1 MPAQKGNSS
10 FTDTDGRKIF
20 VKLTGMKNIALR
32 ITAVMAAAMT
42 AILPSSAQQ
51 YPDGIIDKTVAVVGN
66 EMISISQI
74 EEEVQIMRA
83 QGMASDRNIRCELLE
98 QMMTSK
104 LFLIQARLDSLT
116 VNNDMVEAELS
127 NRVDNIRTQLGGDEN
142 VEKYFG
148 KPLYK
153 LRQEWRQTLQDQS
166 LTQQM
171 QQNVASSA
179 PEMTPFDVQEY
190 VDATDSLDLPVVP
203 IKYQLSQI
211 CIYPDREAAN
221 LAVKDR
227 LLAIRERIMNGEKFA
242 VLARIY
248 SQDPG
253 SARRGGELG
262 MASKSVFW
270 PAFSDA
276 AMALKPGIVSQIV
289 ETPDGFHIIEVLEK
303 KGDMFNARHILMK
316 PEYTA
321 DDMEK
326 AFKTLDSLK
335 TELQNGAVSFDL
347 AARFYSQDP
356 STRTNGGQM
365 SDPNTGSSY
374 FEIDQ
379 LKPEDYNA
387 IKDLKEGE
395 ISAPFE
401 SRDNEG
407 RSGNTVYKI
416 VKVDKIIPAH
426 TASFEEDYNLLME
439 QAKNELA
446 MKAIDDFIDGKLA
459 TTYIVIDPLFKDCY
473 FEHDGWYTKFRE
485 TE

>member
-1 MPAQKGNSS
+1 MKKIEMNWLRKMPAV
-10 FTDTDGRKIF
+10 I
-20 VKLTGMKNIALR
+20 LAAIAVQ
-32 ITAVMAAAMT
+32 IPV
-42 AILPSSAQQ
+42 SAQQ
-51 YPDGIIDKTVAVVGN
+51 YPDGVIDKTVAVVGN
-66 EMISISQI
+66 EMISISAL

-98 QMMTSK
+98 QMMISK

-116 VNNDMVEAELS
+116 VNNDMVESELR

-171 QQNVASSA
+171 QQSVASSA
-179 PEMTPFDVQEY
+179 PEMTPYDVMQY
-190 VDATDSLDLPVVP
+190 VEATDSLDLPIVP

-227 LLAIRERIMNGEKFA
+227 LLAIRERIMNGEKFS

-253 SARRGGELG
+253 SARKGGELG

-276 AMALKPGIVSQIV
+276 AMSLKPGIVSQIV

-303 KGDMFNARHILMK
+303 KGDMFNARHILLK

-321 DDMEK
+321 DDMSA

-356 STRTNGGQM
+356 ATRTNGGQM
-365 SDPNTGSSY
+365 SDPGTGSAY

-416 VKVDKIIPAH
+416 IKVDRIIPAH
-426 TASFEEDYNLLME
+426 TASFSEDYTLLMN
-439 QAKNELA
+439 QAQNERA
-446 MKAIDDFIDGKLA
+446 MKAINDFIREKIED
-459 TTYIVIDPLFKDCY
+459 TYIVIDPIFKDCP
-473 FEHDGWYTKFRE
+473 FEHEEWTSKIRTSE
-485 TE
+485 

>member
-1 MPAQKGNSS
+1 MKKILVSAVAALALQMPVLGQ
-10 FTDTDGRKIF
+10 T
-20 VKLTGMKNIALR
+20 
-32 ITAVMAAAMT
+32 
-42 AILPSSAQQ
+42 
-51 YPDGIIDKTVAVVGN
+51 YPDGVIDKTVAVVGN

-74 EEEVQIMRA
+74 EQEVQIMRA

-104 LFLIQARLDSLT
+104 LFLIQARLDSLV
-116 VNNDMVEAELS
+116 VNDDMVEAELQS
-127 NRVDNIRTQLGGDEN
+127 RIDNVRTQLGGDEN
-142 VEKYFG
+142 VEEYFD

-153 LRQEWRQTLQDQS
+153 LRQEWRQTLQEQT
-166 LTQQM
+166 LMQQM
-171 QQNVASSA
+171 QQSITEKV
-179 PEMTPFDVQEY
+179 PDMTPYDVQKY
-190 VDATDSLDLPVVP
+190 VESADSLDLPVVP

-211 CIYPDREAAN
+211 CLYPDREAAN

-227 LLAIRERIMNGEKFA
+227 LLAIRERIMNGEKFS

-289 ETPDGFHIIEVLEK
+289 ETPDGFHIIEVLDK
-303 KGDMFNARHILMK
+303 NGDMFNARHILLK
-316 PEYTA
+316 PVYTSE
-321 DDMEK
+321 DRTK
-326 AFKTLDSLK
+326 AFATLDSLK

-347 AARFYSQDP
+347 AARFYSQDLA
-356 STRTNGGQM
+356 TRTNGGQM
-365 SDPNTGSSY
+365 ADPNTGSSY

-426 TASFEEDYNLLME
+426 TASFSEDYKLLSD
-439 QAKNELA
+439 QASTERA
-446 MKAIDDFIDGKLA
+446 VEAIDKFINEKIED
-459 TTYIVIDPLFKDCY
+459 TYIIIDPIFRDCS
-473 FEHDGWYTKFRE
+473 FEHEGWASKIRV

>member
-1 MPAQKGNSS
+1 MKG
-10 FTDTDGRKIF
+10 F
-20 VKLTGMKNIALR
+20 LR
-32 ITAVMAAAMT
+32 ISAVLAAAL
-42 AILPSSAQQ
+42 AVLPLAAQQ

-66 EMISISQI
+66 EMISISQL

-98 QMMTSK
+98 QMMTAK

-116 VNNDMVEAELS
+116 VNNDMVEAELR

-142 VEKYFG
+142 VEEYFG

-153 LRQEWRQTLQDQS
+153 LRQEWRKTLEDQS

-190 VDATDSLDLPVVP
+190 IDNTDSLDLPIVP

-316 PEYTA
+316 PEYTVE
-321 DDMEK
+321 DKEK

-335 TELQNGAVSFDL
+335 IELLNGAVSFDL

-356 STRTNGGQM
+356 ATRTNGGQM
-365 SDPNTGSSY
+365 ADPNSGSSY

-416 VKVDKIIPAH
+416 IKVDKILPAH
-426 TASFEEDYNLLME
+426 TASFSEDYTLLLQ
-439 QAKNELA
+439 QAQNERA
-446 MKAIDDFIDGKLA
+446 MKAIDDFIKEKIAD
-459 TTYIVIDPLFKDCY
+459 TYIVIDPIFKDCT
-473 FEHDGWYTKFRE
+473 FDHVEWSSKIRQE
-485 TE
+485 Q